1 MDLDDYANVQSKIRN
16 LIKSKKWFFI
26 FVIYSCILMCV
37 LTILIGNLNIQR
49 VNNDIKVNTMIKDAS
64 IMKETLLSMSFGN
77 WMLYLKDS

>member
-1 MDLDDYANVQSKIRN
+1 
-16 LIKSKKWFFI
+16 
-26 FVIYSCILMCV
+26 MCV

-77 WMLYLKDS
+77 WMLYLKDSEIRSLEYIENYLHSSYAYMN